1 MAANQALRQ
10 AELAPARAHLFLEQL
25 AQRLDQLHL
34 HARRQAAHVVV
45 RLDGDAGAAGEG
57 DRLDDVGIERALRQE
72 IRTTDLRRLLLEDVD
87 EGAADDLA
95 LALGIVDAL
104 QLAEEE
110 LAGVAVHQRDVVVMA
125 EQLDHLPG
133 LVLAQQAVVDEDAR
147 SEEHTSELQSLM
159 RISY

>member
-1 MAANQALRQ
+1 MRIS
-10 AELAPARAHLFLEQL
+10 
-25 AQRLDQLHL
+25 DWSS
-34 HARRQAAHVVV
+34 
-45 RLDGDAGAAGEG
+45 
-57 DRLDDVGIERALRQE
+57 DVCSSDL

-110 LAGVAVHQRDVVVMA
+110 LAGVAVHQRAVVVMA

-133 LVLAQQAVVDEDAR
+133 LVLAQQAVVDDDAGEMLADR
-147 SEEHTSELQSLM
+147 LVEQHCPHRELAS
-159 RISY
+159 

>member
-1 MAANQALRQ
+1 MRIS
-10 AELAPARAHLFLEQL
+10 
-25 AQRLDQLHL
+25 DWSS
-34 HARRQAAHVVV
+34 
-45 RLDGDAGAAGEG
+45 
-57 DRLDDVGIERALRQE
+57 DVCSSDLRALRQE

-133 LVLAQQAVVDEDAR
+133 LVLADR
-147 SEEHTSELQSLM
+147 KSTRLNSSH
-159 RISY
+159 

>member
-1 MAANQALRQ
+1 MRISDWSSDVCSSDL
-10 AELAPARAHLFLEQL
+10 
-25 AQRLDQLHL
+25 
-34 HARRQAAHVVV
+34 AAHVVV

>member
-1 MAANQALRQ
+1 MRIS
-10 AELAPARAHLFLEQL
+10 
-25 AQRLDQLHL
+25 DWSS
-34 HARRQAAHVVV
+34 
-45 RLDGDAGAAGEG
+45 
-57 DRLDDVGIERALRQE
+57 DVCSSDLRALRQE

-133 LVLAQQAVVDEDAR
+133 LVLAQQAVVDEDAG
-147 SEEHTSELQSLM
+147 ELLADRLVDQHCRHRGVAAAGAPADDPRLADLLAD
-159 RISY
+159 RLERLLAAGRPGPVAPAAADFVGDVGK